1 MPEAIGDRM
10 AYLRPGTAA
19 RRKGDDK
26 LVRAFVLFG
35 GLLVLALLAA
45 LVAPYF
51 IDWTAYRA
59 DFEREASQI
68 LGRKVIVKGEASAR
82 LLPFPS
88 VTFNE
93 VEVLDDDGASLMT
106 IGRFRMDA
114 ELAPYL
120 SGEIYIYSMTVDR
133 PIVRLPLRADDT
145 VRWVADDPRIP
156 TGARVVLQNVAIN
169 DGTVIIEDEA
179 RSRTKTLLDLD
190 ATLSA
195 GSLAGPIDG
204 RGSFTVDGEAV
215 TFDVAAGVPEDD
227 GSMPLRVTASNRTLD
242 GQIILDGRATATG
255 DVPQFS
261 GSVALVRPAP
271 EPADATAA
279 AASPFEALEGGADE
293 AGDLSRQAAVPP
305 IRATGNIVL
314 SSERAE
320 VSELRVA
327 AGGGAQPYILTGSGE
342 LAYGDA
348 ARFSLTLEGEQV
360 NVDALAGAPSATGQ
374 SSSAAGTDASG
385 GVEAPQQSLSRRLEA
400 MRGIL
405 AEVPRPTMDGT
416 VQISLPVVTA
426 GDTTIRDVAFTAEPR
441 AAGWKLDSFVA
452 EVPGRTRIEASGDLG
467 VDEGFSFEGDLLV
480 ASQQPSGFSDW
491 LTGNVDP
498 AVRTLSRA
506 GFAARTT
513 LTGDR
518 QVFDA
523 LEIDVGGDIITGE
536 MARAETSGTTT
547 MTAKL
552 KGGKVDLDAVLALS
566 RLFTG
571 RDRSIADADRVDL
584 ALQAGPVSYA
594 GATADTVDA
603 DLGFDGDSLTVDH
616 LTIAGLAGAR
626 LTSSGSLTDLSG
638 GDAKGK
644 LDVELDTKEPQRFF
658 AFLQRAFPGIP
669 LIEVLAPR
677 AERLAPLLLSGEV
690 EAVDG
695 APGKKPTLLV
705 RLDGTADGTKI
716 DLNSAVENGI
726 YAAAESGRFG
736 LDLRLENDQPTVL
749 LGQLG
754 IVSVDLAPPSP
765 LEVELTLSAA
775 ETGPAVASAT
785 MRAPGSE
792 VSIDGSVEVAPGG
805 VTGAEFAAYVN
816 SEDVGPWL
824 RSLAIDLGQSFDQV
838 PVDVNAGV
846 VFRDGAWRIS
856 GLNGTIAG
864 TDVVADLARPLGEP
878 FTGKVTLSRLSLP
891 WLADLVYGRP
901 LLGPAGEPTWSREP
915 FTASLLPPVAATVD
929 VEAGK
934 MTLAGGLAV
943 SGVAASLDLS
953 PTSAALQNIR
963 ARLGDAEVAGS
974 LVMRNTEGLA
984 GFSLAAYAEGIDLS
998 GLAPALSSGEG
1009 PARLDGAL
1017 RLDASGQSYQ
1027 ALIQALSGA
1036 GDVTVVNASI
1046 PGVPEEILQPL
1057 LAAADEPDFQP
1068 QGQSA
1073 STFAALGASRSFD
1086 VATASTEFTV
1096 TGGTL
1101 KLAPV
1106 EIAGGDTRLTVD
1118 ASLDLAD
1125 LSLDGDLTLAIDP
1138 GREAVA
1144 GAEPT
1149 VIYDL
1154 SGSLTA
1160 PTLGL
1165 DAAALTNYLSV
1176 RALEREQARVEAMQ
1190 ESLEEK
1196 LRLRR
1201 EGRFYRWRQDT
1212 ATRLAE
1218 EAEAQ
1223 RKAAED
1229 EARALEEVQAR
1240 ERSAAEQA
1248 ARDKAAAEEAAAEEA
1263 ARKAAEQQAAAEAA
1277 RQPARQPARERAP
1290 RPNPPAA
1297 SGQSSDRSPSA
1308 LTFDRPLPASPNART
1323 PDFESLPGVT
1333 NPLDF

>member
-1 MPEAIGDRM
+1 M
-10 AYLRPGTAA
+10 
-19 RRKGDDK
+19 
-26 LVRAFVLFG
+26 
-35 GLLVLALLAA
+35 
-45 LVAPYF
+45 
-51 IDWTAYRA
+51 
-59 DFEREASQI
+59 
-68 LGRKVIVKGEASAR
+68 
-82 LLPFPS
+82 
-88 VTFNE
+88 
-93 VEVLDDDGASLMT
+93 
-106 IGRFRMDA
+106 
-114 ELAPYL
+114 
-120 SGEIYIYSMTVDR
+120 
-133 PIVRLPLRADDT
+133 
-145 VRWVADDPRIP
+145 
-156 TGARVVLQNVAIN
+156 
-169 DGTVIIEDEA
+169 
-179 RSRTKTLLDLD
+179 
-190 ATLSA
+190 
-195 GSLAGPIDG
+195 
-204 RGSFTVDGEAV
+204 
-215 TFDVAAGVPEDD
+215 FDVAAGIPEDD

-242 GQIILDGRATATG
+242 GEIVLDGRATATG

-271 EPADATAA
+271 EPVDATAA
-279 AASPFEALEGGADE
+279 AASPFEALDGGADE

-314 SSERAE
+314 SSEKAE
-320 VSELRVA
+320 VSDLRVA

-348 ARFSLTLEGEQV
+348 TRFSLTLEGEQV
-360 NVDALAGAPSATGQ
+360 NVDALAGGPST
-374 SSSAAGTDASG
+374 AADPASPAAETHASG
-385 GVEAPQQSLSRRLEA
+385 GTEASQQSLSRRLEA

-536 MARAETSGTTT
+536 MARVETSGTTT

-571 RDRSIADADRVDL
+571 RDRSIADADRFDL

-594 GATADTVDA
+594 GATADMVDA

-754 IVSVDLAPPSP
+754 IASVDLAPPSP
-765 LEVELTLSAA
+765 LEVELSLSAA

-805 VTGAEFAAYVN
+805 VTGADFAVYVN

-824 RSLAIDLGQSFDQV
+824 RSLAIDLGQSFDEV
-838 PVDVNAGV
+838 PVDVNGGV

-901 LLGPAGEPTWSREP
+901 LLGPASEPDWSRQA

-929 VEAGK
+929 VEAGE

-974 LVMRNTEGLA
+974 LVMRNSEGLA

-1009 PARLDGAL
+1009 PARLDGAI

-1027 ALIQALSGA
+1027 ALIQAVSGA

-1046 PGVPEEILQPL
+1046 PGVPEEILRPL
-1057 LAAADEPDFQP
+1057 LAAADAPDFQP
-1068 QGQSA
+1068 QGQTA

-1086 VATASTEFTV
+1086 VATASSEFTV

-1101 KLAPV
+1101 KLSPV

-1160 PTLGL
+1160 PRLDL
-1165 DAAALTNYLSV
+1165 DATVLTNYLSV

-1218 EAEAQ
+1218 EAESR
-1223 RKAAED
+1223 RKAAEE

-1248 ARDKAAAEEAAAEEA
+1248 AREKAAADEAAAKEA
-1263 ARKAAEQQAAAEAA
+1263 ARQAAEKQAAAEAA
-1277 RQPARQPARERAP
+1277 RQPAPERAP

-1297 SGQSSDRSPSA
+1297 SGRPSERSPPG